1 MRAIRD
7 SSIAF
12 IIQPSSDRFASLSQV
27 SRFFCSDLHGSLTAD
42 NNTYERE
49 EKLMAKTESRM
60 LSLGTLAPEFSLPD
74 ANGEQYSLERGD
86 DAPAT
91 LVMFICKH
99 CPFVKHV
106 RQALARIGNEYQQKN
121 VRVFAI
127 NSNDAETHPDD
138 SPEKM
143 LAEART
149 WGYEFPYLVDEDQS
163 VAKAY
168 SAACTP
174 DFYLFDAARRLVYR
188 GQLDGSRPENDTPIT
203 GTDLRSAIDETL
215 AGRPVSQEQKPS
227 IGCNIKW
234 KPGSEPAYAAA

>member
-1 MRAIRD
+1 
-7 SSIAF
+7 
-12 IIQPSSDRFASLSQV
+12 
-27 SRFFCSDLHGSLTAD
+27 
-42 NNTYERE
+42 
-49 EKLMAKTESRM
+49 MAKTESRM

-91 LVMFICKH
+91 LVMFICNH

-174 DFYLFDAARRLVYR
+174 DFYLFDSAQKLVYR
-188 GQLDGSRPENDTPIT
+188 GQLDDSRPSNDIPVTGRDLVGALEAVLQDIT
-203 GTDLRSAIDETL
+203 VER
-215 AGRPVSQEQKPS
+215 EQKPS

-234 KPGSEPAYAAA
+234 KPGNEPDGFG